1 MKLRYC
7 TRERVEIMD
16 MNGKMILVVDDELDL
31 REIIASEFEFQGAK
45 VFQAENV
52 SAAIKV
58 LESNSIDLVISDI
71 RMPGATGI
79 DLLDIIKTK
88 NIIIPPIILITGF
101 ADITLEDAF
110 NRGAEALINKP
121 FKLDDLIETSFRLL
135 QSPSER
141 WAGEITESKE
151 KLSLSF
157 KEKFSDV
164 IGRGDLLVG
173 RGGVSVHFHGIKDR
187 IDVSD
192 RIEFEFM
199 FSDITVSGVGVCR
212 WVRGYETEN
221 RTTTYLGLEFYYLKK
236 QSLELVSHLI
246 GQNKTL
252 SFIPAQPQNR

>member
-1 MKLRYC
+1 
-7 TRERVEIMD
+7 MD
-16 MNGKMILVVDDELDL
+16 LNGKMILVVDDELDL

-79 DLLDIIKTK
+79 DLLDMIKTK
-88 NIIIPPIILITGF
+88 NIIIPPIVLITGF

-110 NRGAEALINKP
+110 NHGAEALINKP

-135 QSPSER
+135 QTPLKR
-141 WAGEITESKE
+141 WSSEITDSKE

-157 KEKFSDV
+157 SEKFSEV
-164 IGRGDLLVG
+164 IGKGDLLIG
-173 RGGVSVHFHGIKDR
+173 RGGVSVHFDGVRDR
-187 IDVSD
+187 IDVND
-192 RIEFEFM
+192 RIEFEFK
-199 FSDITVSGVGVCR
+199 FSDITVSGIGICR
-212 WVRGYETEN
+212 WLRRHETEN
-221 RTTTYLGLEFYYLKK
+221 QSRTYLGIEFYYLKK
-236 QSLELVSHLI
+236 QSLELVSHFI

-252 SFIPAQPQNR
+252 SFIPAQSKSN